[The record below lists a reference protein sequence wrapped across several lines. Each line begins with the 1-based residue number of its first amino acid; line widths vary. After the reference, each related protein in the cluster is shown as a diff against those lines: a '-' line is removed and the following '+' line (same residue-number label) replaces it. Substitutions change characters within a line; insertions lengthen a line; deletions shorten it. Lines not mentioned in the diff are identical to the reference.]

1 MEKKSIFTPKF
12 IAGVGI
18 LTATEIVLY
27 IIGTFFPIGVTNIN
41 LALIPIALG
50 AMFFGPVCGLFLG
63 AVNGIATILTP
74 GVQAYFMNTEIFGK
88 FAILATILACM
99 LKCSCAGL
107 VSGFIYKSK
116 IKNNIVRIVLASLI
130 VPVVNTGIF
139 LIFAAI
145 FFNYDLEAIINTVF
159 TFNFLIEFLG
169 TAVLS
174 PAIIRIIKVWN
185 MKNNKD
191 QAPNE

>member
-1 MEKKSIFTPKF
+1 MNKKSIFTPKF

-18 LTATEIVLY
+18 LTAVEVVLY
-27 IIGTFFPIGVTNIN
+27 IVGTFFPIGVTNIN

-50 AMFFGPVCGLFLG
+50 AMFYGPFCGLFLG
-63 AVNGIATILTP
+63 AVNGVATLLTP
-74 GVQAYFMNTEIFGK
+74 GVQAYFMDTKTFGEL
-88 FAILATILACM
+88 AILGTILACM

-107 VSGFIYKSK
+107 VSGYIYKSK
-116 IKNNIVRIVLASLI
+116 IKNDIVRVVLASLI

-145 FFNYDLEAIINTVF
+145 FFNYDMQAIINTVF

-185 MKNNKD
+185 MKNAK
-191 QAPNE
+191 EEVTSE